1 MTPEQPRAAR
11 RTRSAPETPP
21 GRQGQQR
28 ARPEQRT
35 QPPDPEEH
43 PLNAYRQRLVRDE
56 HTGLTGV
63 LQDVCAYQEFGAPQ
77 GPRPARAQLLAF
89 IRPQGG
95 GREWTAD
102 PAQVTVVERAGEGT
116 L

>member
-1 MTPEQPRAAR
+1 MTPDQARSAR
-11 RTRSAPETPP
+11 RTRSAPQTPP
-21 GRQGQQR
+21 SGQQR

-43 PLNAYRQRLVRDE
+43 PLTAHRQRLVRDE
-56 HTGLTGV
+56 RTGLTGV

-77 GPRPARAQLLAF
+77 GGPRPVRARLLAF

-102 PAQVTVVERAGEGT
+102 PAQVTVVERTGEGA